1 MKRCS
6 QCDFIYEDDQHLCDM
21 DGHELVYEPTLH
33 GFQVNAVNAETKPS
47 TGPVK
52 PPRRRIVLLAA
63 VAVLIGTVLSVGYSG
78 LTREYAPQNTKAP
91 STDIIRAPQS
101 APDQTPATPAVIPA
115 PSPSHAP
122 LSEKPGVNLTNA
134 SPIATST
141 EAESPIATSTE
152 AASPVATSTEAASP
166 VATSTEA
173 ASPIETSTEAPVH
186 STASRRETMRSQPAR
201 ANHKKES
208 RIGDFLKKT
217 GKLLKKPFKR
227 L

>member
-33 GFQVNAVNAETKPS
+33 GFQINAVNAETKPS
-47 TGPVK
+47 TRPEK

-63 VAVLIGTVLSVGYSG
+63 VAVLIGTVLSFGYSG
-78 LTREYAPQNTKAP
+78 LTIEYAPQNTKAP
-91 STDIIRAPQS
+91 STDIIRAPLS
-101 APDQTPATPAVIPA
+101 APDQTPATPAVNPT

-122 LSEKPGVNLTNA
+122 LSEKPGVNLTTA
-134 SPIATST
+134 
-141 EAESPIATSTE
+141 SPIATSTE
-152 AASPVATSTEAASP
+152 AASPIAMSTEAPSPIATSTEAP
-166 VATSTEA
+166 L
-173 ASPIETSTEAPVH
+173 P
-186 STASRRETMRSQPAR
+186 STASGRETMRSQPAR

-208 RIGDFLKKT
+208 RIGGFLKKT

-227 L
+227 F